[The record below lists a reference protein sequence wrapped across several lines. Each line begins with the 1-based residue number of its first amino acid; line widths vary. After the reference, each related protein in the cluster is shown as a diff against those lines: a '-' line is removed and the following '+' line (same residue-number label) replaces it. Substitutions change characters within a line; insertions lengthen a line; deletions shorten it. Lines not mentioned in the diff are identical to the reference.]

1 MQLCSVPAPGTSWKH
16 TAQPAWHCLLPCSLE
31 QEPGSL
37 GGLWEKELHKH
48 LWPGVRAE
56 AEGRPCYGISEPKL
70 SVRDEMS
77 LPGHVLY
84 LSPGV
89 WSRRGLEQLFAVL
102 VLDATVLRQGL
113 RVLWSHRMWHLSPL
127 LFYLP

>member
-1 MQLCSVPAPGTSWKH
+1 
-16 TAQPAWHCLLPCSLE
+16 
-31 QEPGSL
+31 
-37 GGLWEKELHKH
+37 
-48 LWPGVRAE
+48 
-56 AEGRPCYGISEPKL
+56 
-70 SVRDEMS
+70 MS